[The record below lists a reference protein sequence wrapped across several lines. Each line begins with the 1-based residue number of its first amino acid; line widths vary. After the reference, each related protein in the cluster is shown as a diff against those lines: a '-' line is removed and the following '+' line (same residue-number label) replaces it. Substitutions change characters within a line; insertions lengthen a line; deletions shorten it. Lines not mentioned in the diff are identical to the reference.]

1 MEVTKVK
8 MNGIRYLRIKHDLT
22 QEELAKKI
30 GITRQYISEV
40 EIGKRS
46 VSDKIALKLADV
58 FGVSVSEVRGENIV

>member
-1 MEVTKVK
+1 MK
-8 MNGIRYLRIKHDLT
+8 MNGIRYLRIKHDFT

>member
-1 MEVTKVK
+1 MK
-8 MNGIRYLRIKHDLT
+8 MNGIRYLRIKHDFT

-58 FGVSVSEVRGENIV
+58 FGVSVSEVRGENIIK